1 MKKLAVTTDYS
12 ANAQCAVDYACEMA
26 HDLGASLTIIHTYD
40 IWIPVSEVPVA
51 TVPIEEIELENKKK
65 LEAIIAGIQI
75 KYKINVDYVISSG
88 ALTVSLNEIVQK
100 RKIDLVLMGMK
111 GGGELSKHLFG
122 SNTINVIDEGVVP
135 VLVVPEGCKYK
146 KVKKYALAADL
157 KKTTDHSF
165 EILRY
170 LIKRFDANLMIFN
183 VIESNQIPQ
192 IKEAIEG
199 IKLDAVFED
208 INHDYYFPQANEIN
222 VGIER
227 FIYHKEPDVLVM
239 IPRKHGFLFKLF
251 FEGETEKIIYNSKIP
266 VLALA

>member
-75 KYKINVDYVISSG
+75 KYKINVDYVIASG

-199 IKLDAVFED
+199 IKLDKVFED
-208 INHDYYFPQANEIN
+208 KSLM
-222 VGIER
+222 R
-227 FIYHKEPDVLVM
+227 
-239 IPRKHGFLFKLF
+239 
-251 FEGETEKIIYNSKIP
+251 
-266 VLALA
+266 